1 MLAGMRLTFA
11 ACWLSLVAWIAPA
24 AAQTAIHRCIDAHGH
39 PLFTDQ
45 PCMALQATP
54 VNPAPTAPGNQ
65 SSQPPPV
72 MCAATLAQLRQSVM
86 DAFTHHDENR
96 MAGLMLWN
104 GYGSGAAV
112 ADIRSLGSLMRQ
124 PLLDIDPSAPPG
136 SNRDALPTAGSS
148 AAANT
153 PDPPPSAGS
162 QLVLHTT
169 SRDGNGSP
177 AELRL
182 DVVHQAGCLW
192 LRYPD

>member
-11 ACWLSLVAWIAPA
+11 ACCLSLVAWNVPA
-24 AAQTAIHRCIDAHGH
+24 AAQTAIHRCIDARGH

-45 PCMALQATP
+45 PCTALQATP
-54 VNPAPTAPGNQ
+54 VNPAPTAPDNRSGQ
-65 SSQPPPV
+65 RPPI

-124 PLLDIDPSAPPG
+124 PLLDIDASAPPG
-136 SNRDALPTAGSS
+136 STRDALPTPASAGSS
-148 AAANT
+148 AC
-153 PDPPPSAGS
+153 AGTRG
-162 QLVLHTT
+162 LRN
-169 SRDGNGSP
+169 RDMREHRGMKRDES
-177 AELRL
+177 
-182 DVVHQAGCLW
+182 
-192 LRYPD
+192 